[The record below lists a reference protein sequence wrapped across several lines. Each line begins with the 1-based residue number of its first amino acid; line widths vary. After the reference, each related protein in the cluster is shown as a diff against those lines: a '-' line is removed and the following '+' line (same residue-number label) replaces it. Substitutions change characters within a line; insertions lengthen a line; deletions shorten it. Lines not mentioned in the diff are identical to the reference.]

1 MDKDVE
7 LETALEFIKRTDNIN
22 KRLTT
27 VIMCAFITIAVTV
40 LGMTAFYF
48 FADYQ
53 YPTTEQ
59 HATDTELTQTIK

>member
-1 MDKDVE
+1 LEYIK
-7 LETALEFIKRTDNIN
+7 LETALDFMERTDRQN
-22 KRLTT
+22 KRLTN
-27 VIMCAFITIAVTV
+27 VVFCAFITIGIIV

-59 HATDTELTQTIK
+59 QATETTLTQSIK